1 MDTLRFFG
9 DANDPDAQWSNA
21 HWNDDPLDLTGF
33 EHFAEAEAEANAC
46 HAPPP
51 AIGQDERR
59 MQVRAYNFW
68 AGLLGEDEFPEI
80 RRLDPDGHPDF
91 GPHSVLLDLSQSQD
105 DPRIVHL
112 GEELSRACGCT
123 LGHGSSA
130 LSDVPGNS
138 LLTRITDHYC
148 ELLAN
153 RAPIGF
159 EAEFASGP
167 DRLAI
172 YRGILL
178 PFSSNGNAID
188 HVYGVLNWKELVDAD
203 TGDALAASIDM
214 GPQPEPDTH
223 TPWGEAIAEPI
234 ATRLRAATPVGF
246 DELAPDGP
254 EFTLLMAR
262 RMSSGNVVLLGEMP
276 HDPALVERLARRIK
290 LPDPI

>member
-9 DANDPDAQWSNA
+9 DAGAPDALWP
-21 HWNDDPLDLTGF
+21 DDPLDLTGF

-59 MQVRAYNFW
+59 MQVRAYNYW
-68 AGLLGEDEFPEI
+68 AGLLGEDDFPEI
-80 RRLDPDGHPDF
+80 YRLDPQGHPDF
-91 GPHSVLLDLSQSQD
+91 GPYSVLLDLSEDHS

-112 GEELSRACGCT
+112 GKSLARACGCA
-123 LGHGSSA
+123 LGEQSA
-130 LSDVPGNS
+130 RLSDVPGNS
-138 LLTRITDHYC
+138 LLTRITDHYS

-167 DRLAI
+167 ERLAI

-178 PFSSNGNAID
+178 PFSSNGHEID
-188 HVYGVLNWKELVDAD
+188 HVYGVLNWKELAD
-203 TGDALAASIDM
+203 GDAAGSLPASVELACPVA
-214 GPQPEPDTH
+214 ETE
-223 TPWGEAIAEPI
+223 TPWGDAVAEPV
-234 ATRLRAATPVGF
+234 AERLRSITPAGF
-246 DELAPDGP
+246 DTLSVDGP

-262 RMSSGNVVLLGEMP
+262 RLSSGNVVLLGELP
-276 HDPALVERLARRIK
+276 YDRDGVERAAQGL
-290 LPDPI
+290 